1 MAYPLLQNAI
11 QLRHWFA
18 SIRTGVGR
26 VDFHIPRPDENNS
39 RLVSSR
45 LGSKRK
51 SINLCRI
58 ESTSPRRIESA
69 DEVRARDFSSKGL
82 KKVFGPL
89 VISQRR
95 ELFFCACDL
104 LFDWSRAMRRVITLY
119 FGVQAK
125 TRSTNRT
132 RASRHLNFPAILGR
146 SFVPRALNVA
156 VSHTIIG
163 PRETVAITAKARRTA
178 IGRRRVLDSI
188 SQSKAAKA
196 TAGVKVPKIACYF
209 SHAARECQ
217 GDRPCVRVRG
227 FPIRER
233 GLVPWTI
240 LGPKNWLN
248 NQNPH
253 SVLSWLRTR
262 GRRTNHLR
270 GATGTSRGKEQKPVM
285 HPSGRH
291 NRTNKSKWLLS
302 PLSLP
307 FSTRP
312 PWSPPARPPTPT
324 P

>member
-1 MAYPLLQNAI
+1 MVSTRKFLPLHQSGMAYPLLQNAI

-227 FPIRER
+227 DFRFVSAVWCP
-233 GLVPWTI
+233 
-240 LGPKNWLN
+240 GPFWD
-248 NQNPH
+248 P
-253 SVLSWLRTR
+253 RI
-262 GRRTNHLR
+262 G
-270 GATGTSRGKEQKPVM
+270 
-285 HPSGRH
+285 
-291 NRTNKSKWLLS
+291 
-302 PLSLP
+302 
-307 FSTRP
+307 
-312 PWSPPARPPTPT
+312 
-324 P
+324 

>member
-1 MAYPLLQNAI
+1 M
-11 QLRHWFA
+11 W
-18 SIRTGVGR
+18 
-26 VDFHIPRPDENNS
+26 
-39 RLVSSR
+39 
-45 LGSKRK
+45 
-51 SINLCRI
+51 
-58 ESTSPRRIESA
+58 
-69 DEVRARDFSSKGL
+69 
-82 KKVFGPL
+82 
-89 VISQRR
+89 
-95 ELFFCACDL
+95 
-104 LFDWSRAMRRVITLY
+104 
-119 FGVQAK
+119 
-125 TRSTNRT
+125 
-132 RASRHLNFPAILGR
+132 
-146 SFVPRALNVA
+146 ALNVA

-217 GDRPCVRVRG
+217 GDRPCV
-227 FPIRER
+227 
-233 GLVPWTI
+233 
-240 LGPKNWLN
+240 PKNWLN

-285 HPSGRH
+285 HPRGRH